1 MAGSM
6 VKPGEANSTL
16 KLIDEYCRYYRNLFS
31 EVRSFEAFTHLHAG
45 IISDIKRKTLPVI
58 AEIMGLEN
66 AQGLH
71 HFLTQS
77 RQGGSSLYKAKARIN
92 FKNY

>member
-1 MAGSM
+1 M
-6 VKPGEANSTL
+6 VKPREANSTL

-31 EVRSFEAFTHLHAG
+31 EVRSFEAFTDLHAG
-45 IISDIKRKTLPVI
+45 IISDIKRKTLPAI

-92 FKNY
+92 LKNY

>member
-1 MAGSM
+1 M
-6 VKPGEANSTL
+6 VKPREANSTF

-31 EVRSFEAFTHLHAG
+31 EVRSFEALTHLHAT
-45 IISDIKRKTLPVI
+45 IISNLKRKTLPAI

-71 HFLTQS
+71 TFLP
-77 RQGGSSLYKAKARIN
+77 
-92 FKNY
+92 NYPGRLKPI